1 MVKLKNRYI
10 LLSLIFS
17 LILLA
22 VGFLA
27 ALLISRYHNNIKIG
41 DAMFFI
47 GLGITAVGALTML
60 NGNPSGADIS
70 KMGYNAS
77 QYDVFY
83 NLESLKALRKSTDY
97 VKNFKENLI
106 IKLTFSGLT
115 MTLGGILIVLFSA
128 LLNM

>member
-1 MVKLKNRYI
+1 
-10 LLSLIFS
+10 
-17 LILLA
+17 
-22 VGFLA
+22 
-27 ALLISRYHNNIKIG
+27 
-41 DAMFFI
+41 MFFI